1 MRWALVGALIAGG
14 LALAGCEESDR
25 DRVKAS
31 VETFIH
37 AYAVGDSKTACA
49 RLVPEVRMAF
59 EGGCEVGL
67 KKESAALSAAEKQR
81 LRSLGVRDVRIKG
94 DRANVWLEAQG
105 GEPGTVRRV
114 DGEWLVENR

>member
-1 MRWALVGALIAGG
+1 VAARLILLLAAA
-14 LALAGCEESDR
+14 LALAGCQPSDR
-25 DRVKAS
+25 QRVKDS

-37 AYAVGDSKTACA
+37 AYADGDAKTACA
-49 RLVPEVRMAF
+49 RLVPEVRAAF
-59 EGGCEVGL
+59 KGGCEAGL
-67 KKESAALSAAEKQR
+67 KKESDALSKAEKER
-81 LRSLGVRDVRIKG
+81 LHSLEVRDVRIKG